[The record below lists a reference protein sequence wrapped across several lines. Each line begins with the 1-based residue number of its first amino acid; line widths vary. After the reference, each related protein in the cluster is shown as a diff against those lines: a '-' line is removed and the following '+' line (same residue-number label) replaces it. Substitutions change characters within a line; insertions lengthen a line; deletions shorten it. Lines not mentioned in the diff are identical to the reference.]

1 MLKKSLT
8 EPTLL
13 EMERLS
19 CDNPP
24 IWSMPCC
31 GKMLIQ
37 EEFFTRIAAH
47 LFLTAGGHSF
57 NESGKR

>member
-1 MLKKSLT
+1 
-8 EPTLL
+8 
-13 EMERLS
+13 
-19 CDNPP
+19 
-24 IWSMPCC
+24 
-31 GKMLIQ
+31 MLIQ